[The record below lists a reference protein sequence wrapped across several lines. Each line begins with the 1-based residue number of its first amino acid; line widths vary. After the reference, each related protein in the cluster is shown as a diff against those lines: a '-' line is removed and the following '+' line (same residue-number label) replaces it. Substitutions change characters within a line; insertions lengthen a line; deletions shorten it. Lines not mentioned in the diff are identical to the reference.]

1 MIDVSLRLA
10 LFQQAIA
17 RGDRPAVDRHE
28 ENQPSTST
36 KKIRV
41 NWSASSA
48 TGTEPADAKHFAWRT
63 TLVANELP
71 KTGHNAAGPR
81 SSSLLAA

>member
-1 MIDVSLRLA
+1 MCRCALRCSNKLLLAGIDQPSTGTRK
-10 LFQQAIA
+10 IS
-17 RGDRPAVDRHE
+17 
-28 ENQPSTST
+28 PSTST

-48 TGTEPADAKHFAWRT
+48 TGTEPTGAKHFAWRT
-63 TLVANELP
+63 TFVANELP